1 MPDTQG
7 IFTLADYTS
16 LVGSQQAHPIVVDT
30 IRDCMPLF
38 DQATIQPANDGTNN
52 KTDLITK
59 YPEGQLRGFNQG
71 VEPEKAEGKTVTDS
85 CMLVSTYSQIDE
97 KLLQLNKNSAT
108 WRANKERAFM
118 RGLAYGMAKRFFYG
132 SMAQDPRAIN
142 GLAARYWTVDTAK
155 DMVAEQVIDAGG
167 TGNTNTSIWL
177 VTWGPET
184 TYLFYP
190 EGAKAG
196 LEAYDRG
203 IESVL
208 DAQGRRYRAAIT
220 DYDWYLGL
228 AVSNPASVVR
238 IANIDVTQL
247 KNDAASGA
255 NLIDLLIDAKE
266 RLGDDVVGRTA
277 FYANGDITRV
287 LRHQINKTTNSQL
300 TWDTVAGRKVTVFD
314 DTPIHKMPKGI
325 LLSTE
330 ARVI

>member
-16 LVGSQQAHPIVVDT
+16 LVGSQLAHPIVVDT
-30 IRDCMPLF
+30 IRNCMPLF
-38 DQATIQPANDGTNN
+38 DQATIQVANDGLNN
-52 KTDLITK
+52 RTDLITG

-71 VEPEKAEGKTVTDS
+71 VMPEKAEGKTVVDT

-97 KLLQLNKNSAT
+97 KQLQLNKYSAT

-142 GLAARYWTVDTAK
+142 GLAARYWTVDEES
-155 DMVAEQVIDAGG
+155 DQIAEQVIDAGG
-167 TGNTNTSIWL
+167 TGATNTSIWL
-177 VTWGPET
+177 VTWGPDT

-196 LEAYDRG
+196 LQAMDRG

-238 IANIDVTQL
+238 IANIDVTAL
-247 KNDAASGA
+247 KNDASTGA
-255 NLIDLLIDAKE
+255 NLINLMIDAKE
-266 RLGDDVVGRTA
+266 RLGDEVEGRTA
-277 FYANGDITRV
+277 FYANGEITRV
-287 LRHQINKTTNSQL
+287 LRHQIRKETSNQL
-300 TWDTVAGRKVTVFD
+300 TWEKVAGRKVAVFD
-314 DTPIHKMPKGI
+314 DTPIHKMPKGV
-325 LLSTE
+325 LLNTE